1 MNAQNAV
8 AGIEVTGPVSAEFS
22 RILTPEAL
30 AFVGGLARQFD
41 TRRKELLDRRQQV
54 QADIDAGKLPDFLP
68 ETRPIR
74 EGDWKIE
81 PVPDDL
87 KDRRIEITGPVDR
100 KMVINAL
107 NSGASTYMADFEDS
121 HCPNLGR
128 HHPGADQP
136 QGRGRRIHRIPE
148 SGRKI
153 LPPGRSH
160 RHPHR
165 ASPGLASGG
174 KTRPRR
180 RPAGFRQSLRFR
192 PLLLP

>member
-22 RILTPEAL
+22 RIITPEAL
-30 AFVGGLARQFD
+30 AFVGGLARKFD

-54 QADIDAGKLPDFLP
+54 QADINAGKLPDFLP

-81 PVPDDL
+81 PVPGDL
-87 KDRRIEITGPVDR
+87 KNRRIEITGPVDR

-121 HCPNLGR
+121 HAPTWNGTIQGQINLRDAVAGSIEFR
-128 HHPGADQP
+128 SPEGKSYRLAD
-136 QGRGRRIHRIPE
+136 RIATLIV
-148 SGRKI
+148 
-153 LPPGRSH
+153 
-160 RHPHR
+160 
-165 ASPGLASGG
+165 
-174 KTRPRR
+174 RPR
-180 RPAGFRQSLRFR
+180 G
-192 PLLLP
+192 